1 MRIVRYEL
9 DGRVGTGVLEGDV
22 VRDGNLAA
30 RLDRVTL
37 LAPCEPRTIVCVG
50 SNYPC
55 QVAEKGRPWPERPA
69 LFLKT
74 PNSVIGPGRA
84 VERPSEV
91 DRLEYEGELA
101 VVIGRRARDVRED
114 DYAHYVLGYT
124 CANDVTAHDW
134 RADGQWARAKSADT
148 FCPLGPWIET
158 EPPGAAELT
167 TRCNGEEVQRSGID
181 RMIFGIGEILAYVTR
196 YFTLSPGDVVLT
208 GSPAGVGPM
217 ADGDRVTVEI
227 DGVGAL
233 TNPVTTRTKETHR

>member
-22 VRDGNLAA
+22 VRDGNLVA
-30 RLDRVTL
+30 RLDKVTL

-74 PNSVIGPGRA
+74 PNSVIGPG
-84 VERPSEV
+84 
-91 DRLEYEGELA
+91 
-101 VVIGRRARDVRED
+101 
-114 DYAHYVLGYT
+114 YAHYVLGYT

-167 TRCNGEEVQRSGID
+167 TWCN
-181 RMIFGIGEILAYVTR
+181 
-196 YFTLSPGDVVLT
+196 
-208 GSPAGVGPM
+208 
-217 ADGDRVTVEI
+217 GDRVTVEI

-233 TNPVTTRTKETHR
+233 TNPVTTRTKETPR